1 MTEKVSK
8 VSVDYRPTS
17 STEKRCGTCD
27 MYYEYREAFGRC
39 TLVAG
44 TISATAVCDKWEKK
58 KNAQ

>member
-8 VSVDYRPTS
+8 VSVDYRPTKR
-17 STEKRCGTCD
+17 TDKRCGTCA
-27 MYYEYREAFGRC
+27 MFYKHEGTFGRC

-58 KNAQ
+58 K